1 MFLVDDSSLLN
12 NLEFVCVGGG
22 GWGGGGEPAGNHSSC
37 INHFGL
43 QTSLIEGMCHLP
55 LCEGLAS
62 KTCDYVNL
70 LTY

>member
-12 NLEFVCVGGG
+12 NLGCM
-22 GWGGGGEPAGNHSSC
+22 GWGEGGGEPGRNHSSC

-43 QTSLIEGMCHLP
+43 PTSLIEGMCHLP
-55 LCEGLAS
+55 LCESLAS